1 MTQAQTM
8 EERIREFVL
17 KAFPLARKSA
27 VNGNQKW
34 LETGVIDSLGILD
47 LVHFLEQQFSIQ
59 VADEELLPENF
70 ESLDAV
76 AAFVRKKTETPR

>member
-1 MTQAQTM
+1 M

>member
-17 KAFPLARKSA
+17 KAFPLARKNA

-34 LETGVIDSLGILD
+34 LETGVIESLGILD